1 MFITIIFCCIWGGDI
16 WGRYLGRIILGTF
29 SADFGGDFFG
39 NGFEGC
45 LTQMGCWNGR
55 GIVGLGFQ

>member
-1 MFITIIFCCIWGGDI
+1 MFIKIIFYWIWGRDI

-39 NGFEGC
+39 NGFERG
-45 LTQMGCWNGR
+45 LTQMGGWNGR
-55 GIVGLGFQ
+55 GIVGLSFQ

>member
-1 MFITIIFCCIWGGDI
+1 MFITIIFCWIWGRDI

-39 NGFEGC
+39 NGFERG
-45 LTQMGCWNGR
+45 LT
-55 GIVGLGFQ
+55 